1 MRAFER
7 LPAPGPKLGTDPDG
21 AHPGYVAQVDTTERA
36 LLAVLAADVA
46 ELLGVGRGQ
55 DGLPAWPTDGP
66 EGPGGPG
73 GEGTP
78 GLPPVRL
85 RTAPVD
91 PPLDSAVRRLLPDA
105 SRDDE
110 DLTAEFRRLT
120 QDDVRAGKVARLA
133 TLWRLV
139 TDPGPV
145 PDALVVPAAIAQDV
159 AATLTD
165 VRLVLADRLD
175 VRTDEDADALY
186 DVLDLPPGGDDE
198 DDADD
203 ADDDG
208 DEELAVRRY
217 LVSVYGA
224 LGLLQESLVELMLE
238 DLRRGSHRRPDGGRS
253 VTG

>member
-1 MRAFER
+1 M
-7 LPAPGPKLGTDPDG
+7 
-21 AHPGYVAQVDTTERA
+21 
-36 LLAVLAADVA
+36 
-46 ELLGVGRGQ
+46 
-55 DGLPAWPTDGP
+55 
-66 EGPGGPG
+66 
-73 GEGTP
+73 
-78 GLPPVRL
+78 
-85 RTAPVD
+85 
-91 PPLDSAVRRLLPDA
+91 RRLLPDA

-186 DVLDLPPGGDDE
+186 DVLDLPPG
-198 DDADD
+198 ATTRTTPTTRTTT
-203 ADDDG
+203 AT
-208 DEELAVRRY
+208 
-217 LVSVYGA
+217 
-224 LGLLQESLVELMLE
+224 
-238 DLRRGSHRRPDGGRS
+238 RS
-253 VTG
+253 WPCAGTSCRCTARWACCRSRSSS